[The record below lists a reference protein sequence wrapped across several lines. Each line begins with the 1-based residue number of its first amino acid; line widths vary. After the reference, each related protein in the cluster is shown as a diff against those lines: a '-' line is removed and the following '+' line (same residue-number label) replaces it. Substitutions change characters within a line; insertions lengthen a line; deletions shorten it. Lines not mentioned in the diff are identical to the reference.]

1 MPPHS
6 QISGNG
12 VLSIP
17 SPLVWDCPMCHCIP
31 GTKHC
36 GKGKTAPPYE
46 GFPEE
51 EEGRHKPARVFGLH
65 NLCAVSVRVCVY
77 A

>member
-1 MPPHS
+1 
-6 QISGNG
+6 
-12 VLSIP
+12 
-17 SPLVWDCPMCHCIP
+17 MCHCIP

-36 GKGKTAPPYE
+36 GKGKTAPPYK

-51 EEGRHKPARVFGLH
+51 EEGKHKLARVFGLH